1 MGTPN
6 AKLEAVSK
14 KYGFYTTI
22 INIAESGLF
31 NLPNHTPLRSAE
43 LANIHE
49 AYQYLTYRAE
59 LGAAKMDK
67 K

>member
-1 MGTPN
+1 M
-6 AKLEAVSK
+6 L
-14 KYGFYTTI
+14 

-43 LANIHE
+43 LANLHE
-49 AYQYLTYRAE
+49 AYQYLTYKAE
-59 LGAAKMDK
+59 LAAAKSDK